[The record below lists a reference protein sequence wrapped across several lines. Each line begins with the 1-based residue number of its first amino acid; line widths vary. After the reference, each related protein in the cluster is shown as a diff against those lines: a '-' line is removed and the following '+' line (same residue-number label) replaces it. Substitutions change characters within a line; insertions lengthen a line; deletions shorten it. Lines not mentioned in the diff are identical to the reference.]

1 MVELVIVVRKLE
13 VLETAAGRTQAKR
26 REVSDRQMMRAA
38 TKLIGTR
45 GVAGTTLAE
54 VGITAGYSRGLPVD
68 RFGNKTELLHAV
80 LESMDNWLQLRLD
93 KATEQLSGVAGLK
106 ARINAHI
113 ESARMS
119 PLAAAALY
127 SIYVESLFAAPELR
141 PRVTQMTERWRNGI
155 LANLREAQSA
165 GEIYADVD
173 CQEYASL
180 ILGTL
185 RGLMIE
191 HLIEE
196 GPATLRAVDDA
207 LAVLVGSV
215 VREPVKCSEG

>member
-1 MVELVIVVRKLE
+1 MVVTKKLE
-13 VLETAAGRTQAKR
+13 VAKSAGGRAQAKR

-45 GVAGTTLAE
+45 GVAGMTLAD

-68 RFGNKTELLHAV
+68 RFGNKTKLLQAA
-80 LESMDNWLQLRLD
+80 LDSMDNWFQLRLD
-93 KATEQLSGVAGLK
+93 KATNQHKGVAALR
-106 ARINAHI
+106 ARISAHI

-127 SIYVESLFAAPELR
+127 SIYVESFFSAPKLR
-141 PRVTQMTERWRNGI
+141 PRVSQMTERWRNGI
-155 LANLREAQSA
+155 LANLREAQNS
-165 GEIYADVD
+165 GEIYPDLD

-196 GPATLRAVDDA
+196 GPTTLHAVDDA
-207 LAVLVGSV
+207 LAVLVTSI
-215 VREPVKCSEG
+215 VRESPN

>member
-1 MVELVIVVRKLE
+1 MIVIKLE
-13 VLETAAGRTQAKR
+13 ASEPAGGRTQAKR

-45 GVAGTTLAE
+45 GVTGTTLAE
-54 VGITAGYSRGLPVD
+54 VGITAGYSRGLPAD
-68 RFGNKTELLHAV
+68 RFGSKTELLHAV

-93 KATEQLSGVAGLK
+93 KATEQYRGIAGLK
-106 ARINAHI
+106 ARVNAHI
-113 ESARMS
+113 ESARKS

-141 PRVTQMTERWRNGI
+141 SRVTRMTERWRNGI

-165 GEIYADVD
+165 GQIYPDVD

-191 HLIEE
+191 HLIGE
-196 GPATLRAVDDA
+196 GPTTLRAVDDA
-207 LAVLVGSV
+207 LAALVGSIV
-215 VREPVKCSEG
+215 QEPANQK

>member
-1 MVELVIVVRKLE
+1 MVELVIVIRKLKDSE
-13 VLETAAGRTQAKR
+13 AAAGRTQAKR
-26 REVSDRQMMRAA
+26 REVSDQRMLRAA

-68 RFGNKTELLHAV
+68 RFGNKTELLQAV

-93 KATEQLSGVAGLK
+93 KATKQLSGAAGLK
-106 ARINAHI
+106 ARKGAHI

-141 PRVTQMTERWRNGI
+141 PRVSQMTERWRNGI
-155 LANLREAQSA
+155 LANLREAQTA

-196 GPATLRAVDDA
+196 GPATLRAVDSAIAA
-207 LAVLVGSV
+207 LVWSI
-215 VREPVKCSEG
+215 VREPANQK

>member
-1 MVELVIVVRKLE
+1 VIVAKKLE
-13 VLETAAGRTQAKR
+13 VSEPAGGRAQAKR

-54 VGITAGYSRGLPVD
+54 VGITAGYSRGLPAD
-68 RFGNKTELLHAV
+68 RFGNKAEFLQAV
-80 LESMDNWLQLRLD
+80 LDFMDNWLQLRLD
-93 KATEQLSGVAGLK
+93 KATKQHSGVAGLK
-106 ARINAHI
+106 ARISAHI

-119 PLAAAALY
+119 PMAAAALY
-127 SIYVESLFAAPELR
+127 SLYVESLFAAPELR

-155 LANLREAQSA
+155 LANLREAQCA
-165 GEIYADVD
+165 GEIYSDVD
-173 CQEYASL
+173 CQQYASL

-191 HLIEE
+191 HLIED
-196 GPATLRAVDDA
+196 GPTTLRAVDDA
-207 LAVLVGSV
+207 LAELLGGV
-215 VREPVKCSEG
+215 VREVS